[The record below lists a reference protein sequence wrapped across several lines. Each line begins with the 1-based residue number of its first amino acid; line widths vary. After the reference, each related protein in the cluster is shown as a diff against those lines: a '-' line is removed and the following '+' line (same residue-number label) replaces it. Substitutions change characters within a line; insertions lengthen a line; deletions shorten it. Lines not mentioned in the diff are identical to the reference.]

1 MHYPPWY
8 AGMDGVVLSVL
19 LSGSL
24 FQKSNMC
31 LCQVVEGN
39 KFQEGT
45 DFHLGKQTLEM
56 TPPQWHIKP
65 PNNGYEGAYHV
76 L

>member
-1 MHYPPWY
+1 
-8 AGMDGVVLSVL
+8 
-19 LSGSL
+19 
-24 FQKSNMC
+24 MC

-65 PNNGYEGAYHV
+65 PNNGYDGAYHV